1 MKASRRDRLIIIE
14 FRTVARDG
22 YNAEIPTWSEYCRAY
37 AAVYYGTGKEQRE
50 AAQVRGSQVASF
62 EVLSD
67 SKSRAISLID
77 HRVSFDGG
85 TWNITAKQDLG
96 LNDGVRLTAVREV
109 S

>member
-14 FRTVARDG
+14 FRTVSEDG
-22 YNAEIPTWSEYCRAY
+22 YGGEVEVWAEYCRAY

-96 LNDGVRLTAVREV
+96 LNDGVRVTAIREAA
-109 S
+109 